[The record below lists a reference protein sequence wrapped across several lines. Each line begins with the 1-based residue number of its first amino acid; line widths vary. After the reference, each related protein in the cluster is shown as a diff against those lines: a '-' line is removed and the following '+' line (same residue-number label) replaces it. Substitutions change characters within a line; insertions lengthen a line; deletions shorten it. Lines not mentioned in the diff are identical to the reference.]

1 MTEAAHREQVTEQR
15 GTNSKVLRALAN
27 VVSYILHPMFMPVV
41 MTYVLYIL
49 SPVTFAQYEKKD
61 DILLGGGVDLVLIQI
76 AISTVVFPLIVVLIL
91 KGLGMISSIQ
101 MRTRK
106 ERIIPLI
113 ASMVF
118 YWWISHVFKSNN
130 APVILQT
137 VLRGAYWGL
146 ILVFLASIFFKV
158 SMHTA
163 AAGGML
169 GILTLLLITSPV
181 EMSIPFF
188 ISIIVAGIIG
198 TARLMLGAH
207 TTFEVVVGYIIGFV
221 AQFAAYWWVI

>member
-1 MTEAAHREQVTEQR
+1 MTDATHTEQVMEQR
-15 GTNSKVLRALAN
+15 GTNSKVLRVLAN
-27 VVSYILHPMFMPVV
+27 VVSYLLHPMFAAVM
-41 MTYVLYIL
+41 MTYMLYLL
-49 SPVTFAQYEKKD
+49 SPVTFVQYEKND
-61 DILLGGGVDLVLIQI
+61 QVVFGGGIDLVLIQI
-76 AISTVVFPLIVVLIL
+76 AISTIVFPVIVVLIL
-91 KGLGMISSIQ
+91 KGLGMIESIQ

-118 YWWISHVFKSNN
+118 YWWVSHVFKSND

-137 VLRGAYWGL
+137 VLRGAYWSL

-169 GILTLLLITSPV
+169 GILTILLVTSPV

-188 ISIIVAGIIG
+188 IGILVAGIIG
-198 TARLMLGAH
+198 TARMLLGAH
-207 TTFEVVVGYIIGFV
+207 TQFEVWIGYALGFV
-221 AQFAAYWWVI
+221 AQFAAYWWIT